1 MLRMRIAFS
10 DFLSG
15 LVLNDFLEW
24 VFQEVRFCVARIFLF
39 LNPGWVSLAC
49 LKRFWA
55 ISPISRVERAGQP
68 FSVVAAW
75 RPFKRAK
82 PAAWDPPPRFPIWAC
97 FERFSPED
105 ILRFWISRTRS
116 GSVFLD
122 RRDYG
127 EFIAADDGLLLIFSQ
142 ESHRGC

>member
-24 VFQEVRFCVARIFLF
+24 VFQEVRFCVAGIFLF
-39 LNPGWVSLAC
+39 LNPRWVLLPSETFLDDISDFSRRTGWSAV
-49 LKRFWA
+49 
-55 ISPISRVERAGQP
+55 
-68 FSVVAAW
+68 FSSCRVAAPQACETS
-75 RPFKRAK
+75 RL
-82 PAAWDPPPRFPIWAC
+82 DPPPRFPISAC
-97 FERFSPED
+97 FERFCPED

-127 EFIAADDGLLLIFSQ
+127 EFIAVDDGLLLIFSQ